1 MAAPIWSK
9 AAACE
14 GLSVWGARTGPA
26 ALIATGSARSVTSFL
41 RARARA
47 AGLASRT
54 MDSRSFK
61 LCEPGCSSRKASSSR
76 SGLPSLAAGCPPGP
90 APAGSAGASTARL
103 QWGEGQYLA
112 FGLAELGGGV
122 PPGPGAGWL
131 DGCLD
136 AQAVGG
142 RAQRIALG
150 LDLLDHD
157 EALALQSAQGVGGQ
171 RQLTLQI
178 SGG

>member
-76 SGLPSLAAGCPPGP
+76 SGLPSLMAGCPLGP
-90 APAGSAGASTARL
+90 APAGSTVASTRRRS
-103 QWGEGQYLA
+103 EG
-112 FGLAELGGGV
+112 
-122 PPGPGAGWL
+122 
-131 DGCLD
+131 
-136 AQAVGG
+136 AQALRR
-142 RAQRIALG
+142 RAQGIALG

-157 EALALQSAQGVGGQ
+157 EALALQ
-171 RQLTLQI
+171 
-178 SGG
+178 

>member
-90 APAGSAGASTARL
+90 
-103 QWGEGQYLA
+103 
-112 FGLAELGGGV
+112 
-122 PPGPGAGWL
+122 GAGWL